1 MVICQADNEV
11 FAKNMKRSPQNNTD
25 ETTLWI
31 AFKKGDVRAFEQ
43 LYNRYFEVLANYG
56 YRYCNEKQQL
66 EDAIQDVFVDLW
78 RRRQHLAD
86 VESVK
91 FYLFRALRH
100 QVIRNTRNDLLE
112 TSEDINDFLDFLVA
126 FSSEQQSIEQETHI
140 TQTQAV
146 AKAIAQL
153 SQRQQE
159 AINLRFYHGMSL
171 DEMTQLMSLSKQSV
185 SNLLFKAYSV
195 LRLTIKGIH
204 PILLLLLQISHLV
217 N

>member
-1 MVICQADNEV
+1 MKGSS
-11 FAKNMKRSPQNNTD
+11 KNSAD

-56 YRYCNEKQQL
+56 YRYCTDKQQL
-66 EDAIQDVFVDLW
+66 EDAIQDVFVDVW

-140 TQTQAV
+140 SQTQAV
-146 AKAIAQL
+146 TKAIAQL

-159 AINLRFYHGMSL
+159 AIHLRFYHGMSL
-171 DEMTQLMSLSKQSV
+171 DEMTRLMGLSKQSV

-195 LRLTIKGIH
+195 LRLTIKST
-204 PILLLLLQISHLV
+204 PPLLMLFLPLSHLI

>member
-1 MVICQADNEV
+1 MK
-11 FAKNMKRSPQNNTD
+11 KNHPNNHTD

-56 YRYCNEKQQL
+56 YRLSTDKQQL
-66 EDAIQDVFVDLW
+66 EDAIQDVFVDVW

-126 FSSEQQSIEQETHI
+126 FSSEQQSIEQETQVN
-140 TQTQAV
+140 QTQAV
-146 AKAIAQL
+146 AKAISQL

-171 DEMTQLMSLSKQSV
+171 DQMTQLMGLSKQSV

-195 LRLTIKGIH
+195 LRLTIKGIQ
-204 PILLLLLQISHLV
+204 PLILLFLPYPTLFINHFLFSAHEL
-217 N
+217 

>member
-56 YRYCNEKQQL
+56 YRYCNDKQQL

-204 PILLLLLQISHLV
+204 PILLLLLQISHLI

>member
-1 MVICQADNEV
+1 
-11 FAKNMKRSPQNNTD
+11 MKRNPQNNTD

-56 YRYCNEKQQL
+56 YRYCTDKQQL
-66 EDAIQDVFVDLW
+66 EDAIQDVFVDVW

-140 TQTQAV
+140 SQTQAV
-146 AKAIAQL
+146 TKAIAQL

-204 PILLLLLQISHLV
+204 PLLLLFLQLSHLIK
-217 N
+217 

>member
-1 MVICQADNEV
+1 MK
-11 FAKNMKRSPQNNTD
+11 KNYPNHTD

-31 AFKKGDVRAFEQ
+31 AFKKGDVQAFEQ
-43 LYNRYFEVLANYG
+43 LYNRYFEVLASYG
-56 YRYCNEKQQL
+56 HRLSTDKQQL
-66 EDAIQDVFVDLW
+66 EDAIQDVFVDVW
-78 RRRQHLAD
+78 RRREHLAD

-112 TSEDINDFLDFLVA
+112 TSEDINDFLDFLVS
-126 FSSEQQSIEQETHI
+126 FSSEQQSIEQETHT

-171 DEMTQLMSLSKQSV
+171 DQMTQLMGLSKQSV

-195 LRLTIKGIH
+195 LRLTIKRIQ
-204 PILLLLLQISHLV
+204 PLILFFLQLSHLIH
-217 N
+217 

>member
-1 MVICQADNEV
+1 
-11 FAKNMKRSPQNNTD
+11 MKKTTHNIPTKITD

-56 YRYCNEKQQL
+56 HRYYTDKQQL
-66 EDAIQDVFVDLW
+66 EDAIQDVFVDVW
-78 RRRQHLAD
+78 RRRQHLSD

-140 TQTQAV
+140 NQTQAV

-204 PILLLLLQISHLV
+204 ALLLLYLQVSHLIE
-217 N
+217 

>member
-1 MVICQADNEV
+1 
-11 FAKNMKRSPQNNTD
+11 MKRNTKNNPD
-25 ETTLWI
+25 ETSLWI
-31 AFKKGDVRAFEQ
+31 AFKKGDIRAFEQ

-56 YRYCNEKQQL
+56 HRYCTDKQQL
-66 EDAIQDVFVDLW
+66 EDAIQDVFVDVW

-126 FSSEQQSIEQETHI
+126 FSSEHQSIEQETHI

-146 AKAIAQL
+146 TKAIAQL
-153 SQRQQE
+153 TQRQQE

-195 LRLTIKGIH
+195 LRLTIKDIH
-204 PILLLLLQISHLV
+204 PLLLLFLQVSHLIK
-217 N
+217 

>member
-11 FAKNMKRSPQNNTD
+11 FAKNMKRIPQNNTD

>member
-1 MVICQADNEV
+1 MPNRTSKI
-11 FAKNMKRSPQNNTD
+11 TD

-56 YRYCNEKQQL
+56 YRYCTDKQQL
-66 EDAIQDVFVDLW
+66 EDAIQDVFVDVW

-146 AKAIAQL
+146 TKAIAQL

-171 DEMTQLMSLSKQSV
+171 DEMTQLMGLSKQSV

-195 LRLTIKGIH
+195 LRLTIKGIS
-204 PILLLLLQISHLV
+204 PLLLLFLQISHLIV
-217 N
+217 

>member
-1 MVICQADNEV
+1 MPSNNLV
-11 FAKNMKRSPQNNTD
+11 FAKDMKRSPQNSSD
-25 ETTLWI
+25 ETILWI

-56 YRYCNEKQQL
+56 HRYCTDKQQL

-78 RRRQHLAD
+78 RRKQHLAD

-112 TSEDINDFLDFLVA
+112 TSEDINDFLDFLVT

-140 TQTQAV
+140 TEAV
-146 AKAIAQL
+146 TKAIAQL

-195 LRLTIKGIH
+195 LRLTIKGIR
-204 PILLLLLQISHLV
+204 PILLLFFQLSHLTH
-217 N
+217 

>member
-1 MVICQADNEV
+1 MK
-11 FAKNMKRSPQNNTD
+11 KNHPNHTD

-56 YRYCNEKQQL
+56 YRLSTDKQQL
-66 EDAIQDVFVDLW
+66 EDAIQDVFVDVW

-126 FSSEQQSIEQETHI
+126 FSSEQQSIEQEI
-140 TQTQAV
+140 QVNQTQAV
-146 AKAIAQL
+146 AKAISQL

-171 DEMTQLMSLSKQSV
+171 DQMTQLMGLSKQSV

-195 LRLTIKGIH
+195 LRLTIKGIQ
-204 PILLLLLQISHLV
+204 PLILLFLQLSRLI

>member
-1 MVICQADNEV
+1 
-11 FAKNMKRSPQNNTD
+11 MKRTPPNSPD
-25 ETTLWI
+25 ETSLWI
-31 AFKKGDVRAFEQ
+31 AFKKGDVLAFEQ
-43 LYNRYFEVLANYG
+43 FYNRYFGILANYG
-56 YRYCNEKQQL
+56 HRYSTDKQQL

-91 FYLFRALRH
+91 FYLLRALRH
-100 QVIRNTRNDLLE
+100 QIIRNTRNDLLE

-146 AKAIAQL
+146 TKAIAQL

-171 DEMTQLMSLSKQSV
+171 DQMTQLMNLSKQSV

-195 LRLTIKGIH
+195 LRLTIKDIH
-204 PILLLLLQISHLV
+204 PLLLLFLQVSHLIEQPSF
-217 N
+217 

>member
-1 MVICQADNEV
+1 
-11 FAKNMKRSPQNNTD
+11 MKRNTPNGTTKTTD
-25 ETTLWI
+25 ETILWV

-56 YRYCNEKQQL
+56 HRYCTDKQQL

-146 AKAIAQL
+146 TKAIAGL

-171 DEMTQLMSLSKQSV
+171 DEMTQLMNLSKQSV

-195 LRLTIKGIH
+195 LRLTIKSIH
-204 PILLLLLQISHLV
+204 PLLLLFLQLSHLI

>member
-1 MVICQADNEV
+1 
-11 FAKNMKRSPQNNTD
+11 MKRTIHKSTSKTTD

-31 AFKKGDVRAFEQ
+31 AFKQGDVRAFEQ

-56 YRYCNEKQQL
+56 YRYCTDKQQL
-66 EDAIQDVFVDLW
+66 EDAIQDVFVDVW

-126 FSSEQQSIEQETHI
+126 FSSEQQSIEQETHT

-146 AKAIAQL
+146 TKAIAQL

-171 DEMTQLMSLSKQSV
+171 DEMTQLMGLSKQSV

-195 LRLTIKGIH
+195 LRLTIKGIR
-204 PILLLLLQISHLV
+204 PLLLLVLQLPHLIS
-217 N
+217 

>member
-1 MVICQADNEV
+1 MPSNNLV
-11 FAKNMKRSPQNNTD
+11 FAKDMKRSPQNSSD
-25 ETTLWI
+25 ETILWA
-31 AFKKGDVRAFEQ
+31 AFKKGDVQAFEQ

-56 YRYCNEKQQL
+56 YRYCTDKQQL

-146 AKAIAQL
+146 TKAIAQL

-204 PILLLLLQISHLV
+204 PLLLLFLQLSHLI

>member
-1 MVICQADNEV
+1 
-11 FAKNMKRSPQNNTD
+11 MKRSLQNSSD
-25 ETTLWI
+25 ETILWA

-56 YRYCNEKQQL
+56 HRYCTDKQQL

-146 AKAIAQL
+146 TKAIAQL

-204 PILLLLLQISHLV
+204 PLLLLFLQLSHLIH
-217 N
+217 

>member
-1 MVICQADNEV
+1 
-11 FAKNMKRSPQNNTD
+11 MKRSPQNNTD

-56 YRYCNEKQQL
+56 YRYCNDKQQL

-204 PILLLLLQISHLV
+204 PILLLLLQISHLI

>member
-56 YRYCNEKQQL
+56 YRYCNDKQQL
-66 EDAIQDVFVDLW
+66 EDAIQDVFVDVW

-112 TSEDINDFLDFLVA
+112 TSEDINDFLDFLVT

-146 AKAIAQL
+146 AKAISQL

-171 DEMTQLMSLSKQSV
+171 DQMTQLMSLSKQSV

-204 PILLLLLQISHLV
+204 PILLLLLQISHLI

>member
-1 MVICQADNEV
+1 MSSNNLV
-11 FAKNMKRSPQNNTD
+11 FAKDMKKSPQNSSD

-56 YRYCNEKQQL
+56 YRYCTDKQQL
-66 EDAIQDVFVDLW
+66 EDAIQDVFVDVW

-112 TSEDINDFLDFLVA
+112 TSEDINDFLDLLVS
-126 FSSEQQSIEQETHI
+126 FSPEQQSIEQETHT
-140 TQTQAV
+140 TQTQAIKKAIKIWTLNHV
-146 AKAIAQL
+146 AKHLAQNKEGSICEDDFCKKKL
-153 SQRQQE
+153 SSK
-159 AINLRFYHGMSL
+159 Y
-171 DEMTQLMSLSKQSV
+171 QLIWS
-185 SNLLFKAYSV
+185 
-195 LRLTIKGIH
+195 
-204 PILLLLLQISHLV
+204 
-217 N
+217 

>member
-1 MVICQADNEV
+1 
-11 FAKNMKRSPQNNTD
+11 MKKTIHNIPTKITD

-56 YRYCNEKQQL
+56 HRYCTDKQQL
-66 EDAIQDVFVDLW
+66 EDAIQDVFVDVW
-78 RRRQHLAD
+78 RRRQHLSD

-140 TQTQAV
+140 NQTQAV

-204 PILLLLLQISHLV
+204 PLLLLFLQVSHLIE
-217 N
+217 

>member
-1 MVICQADNEV
+1 
-11 FAKNMKRSPQNNTD
+11 MKRNPQNNTN

-31 AFKKGDVRAFEQ
+31 SFKKGDVRAFEQ

-56 YRYCNEKQQL
+56 YRYCTDKQQL
-66 EDAIQDVFVDLW
+66 EDAIQDVFVDVW

-146 AKAIAQL
+146 TKAIAQL

-171 DEMTQLMSLSKQSV
+171 DEMTQLMGLSKQSV

-195 LRLTIKGIH
+195 LRLTIKGIS
-204 PILLLLLQISHLV
+204 PLLLLFLQISHLIV
-217 N
+217 